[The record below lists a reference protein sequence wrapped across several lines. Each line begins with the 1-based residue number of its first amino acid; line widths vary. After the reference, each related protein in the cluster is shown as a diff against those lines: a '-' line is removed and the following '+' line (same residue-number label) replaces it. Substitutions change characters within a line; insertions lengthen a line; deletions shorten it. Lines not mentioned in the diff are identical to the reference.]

1 MGVTSVDFDATRQ
14 LLIILCIRQILE
26 KKREYKEAVHQLFI
40 DCKKAYDSVR
50 RKVLYNIL
58 VEFGIHMKLVR
69 LINMCLNKTFN
80 RVWAGK
86 HLCDLIPIKNGL
98 KQ

>member
-58 VEFGIHMKLVR
+58 VEFGIHMKLVS

>member
-1 MGVTSVDFDATRQ
+1 LWVTSVDFDATGQ

-26 KKREYKEAVHQLFI
+26 EKQEYKEAVHQLFV
-40 DCKKAYDSVR
+40 DCKKAYDSVSR
-50 RKVLYNIL
+50 EVLYNTL
-58 VEFGIHMKLVR
+58 VQFGIHMKLVR
-69 LINMCLNKTFN
+69 LINMRLNKTFN